1 MREFPASVTRRIR
14 HKATIP
20 PILKALELNKLE
32 HFPISLDAFAV
43 EFMLSFPNYTLLIAH
58 MQFSRL
64 K

>member
-14 HKATIP
+14 HKATTP
-20 PILKALELNKLE
+20 PILKALELNKME
-32 HFPISLDAFAV
+32 HFPSSLDAFAV
-43 EFMLSFPNYTLLIAH
+43 EFMLRFPNYTLLIAR

>member
-14 HKATIP
+14 HKATIA
-20 PILKALELNKLE
+20 PILKALELNKME
-32 HFPISLDAFAV
+32 HFPSSLDAFAV
-43 EFMLSFPNYTLLIAH
+43 EFMLSFPNYTLIVQ

>member
-1 MREFPASVTRRIR
+1 MREFPASVTRRIK

-20 PILKALELNKLE
+20 PILTALELNKME

-43 EFMLSFPNYTLLIAH
+43 EFMPSFLTYARDCTH
-58 MQFSRL
+58 VV